1 MFVDKIAG
9 LNPKQSLSTNIKLNI
24 LEDLKDDISFTAVA
38 NKRHVSIQTVI
49 DVFESFVS
57 IDRIP
62 FCYVLCMDEFKNLK
76 SSSGKYAFVMYDP
89 NSHMIND
96 VLPDR
101 IQKTIDDYLYSID
114 WHEKNQVRYVITD
127 MNESYSSI
135 IKRHFI
141 NATHIIDTFHFLRYV
156 EDAFNKVRI
165 RIQSKFKVDSPEYR
179 IFKRY
184 W

>member
-76 SSSGKYAFVMYDP
+76 SSSGNTSLIM
-89 NSHMIND
+89 
-96 VLPDR
+96 
-101 IQKTIDDYLYSID
+101 
-114 WHEKNQVRYVITD
+114 
-127 MNESYSSI
+127 
-135 IKRHFI
+135 
-141 NATHIIDTFHFLRYV
+141 
-156 EDAFNKVRI
+156 
-165 RIQSKFKVDSPEYR
+165 
-179 IFKRY
+179 
-184 W
+184 